1 MTTWR
6 GLFGATL
13 LVAAIAAAGAAT
25 DGQDQ
30 RLDVPWEGIAVAS
43 QQRVREVTEH
53 AIFSRDLHGIQVKSS
68 PTVFDFLL
76 DHPDFAATAGKILG
90 IVKYRIVKERDGV
103 SGGTMPMALQGPSTS
118 GFSPLCRRRWSIEI
132 SDTSAGERIGE
143 RIVVDSG
150 HDLHIGSHYQIG
162 Q

>member
-6 GLFGATL
+6 RLFGATL

-30 RLDVPWEGIAVAS
+30 GLDVPWEGIA
-43 QQRVREVTEH
+43 
-53 AIFSRDLHGIQVKSS
+53 
-68 PTVFDFLL
+68 VFDFLL

-103 SGGTMPMALQGPSTS
+103 FWGDDAHGATGTFDKRLLPTVQKTLVN
-118 GFSPLCRRRWSIEI
+118 R
-132 SDTSAGERIGE
+132 
-143 RIVVDSG
+143 
-150 HDLHIGSHYQIG
+150 DL
-162 Q
+162 

>member
-6 GLFGATL
+6 RLFGATL

-30 RLDVPWEGIAVAS
+30 GLDVPWEGIAVAS

-53 AIFSRDLHGIQVKSS
+53 AIFSRDLHGIPVKSS

-90 IVKYRIVKERDGV
+90 IVKYRIVKEWNGVLGGRCPCTTGTFDKRLLPTAQKTPVNRD
-103 SGGTMPMALQGPSTS
+103 L
-118 GFSPLCRRRWSIEI
+118 
-132 SDTSAGERIGE
+132 
-143 RIVVDSG
+143 
-150 HDLHIGSHYQIG
+150 
-162 Q
+162 